1 MFLKKFFTIIVIL
14 ILLIIGLYSH
24 RAYSTENS
32 YSNSF
37 SGLNSISE
45 SSGITAVITYNQLP
59 RTLQFY
65 ARDSQDSA
73 SVTFS
78 GSLYTSGYDSVFAE
92 VYRNN
97 TYHKRKSIKLSYSG
111 GLSSFTVSQKIHSEL
126 SEYKFK
132 LYLKSGS
139 TSSLIYTAD
148 SIVCGDAFIIC
159 GQSNS
164 HPTDAQAT
172 YRNEFCRSFGVQ
184 TSNYNSTPYNPAD
197 TNWGYSRADGSV
209 YYWSGPYNVGIWGLQ
224 LQKLIKE
231 TYGIPTCIINGG
243 RASTTIEMHL
253 RNDLNQTDLNS
264 IYGKLLYRVNK
275 SGLAGNIK
283 AVFWYQGESDG
294 SLSWMNYYNNFSDL
308 YYSWKQN
315 YPGFKK
321 VYLFQTRPCCSEPYA
336 SQLREVQRC
345 LPQSY
350 SDISLMSTAGFPNYD
365 GCHYSYSGYINLTD
379 YVLKLVKK
387 DFYNSTDT
395 IDILPPDIKSAW
407 FTNSQKKEIALL
419 FNNSKISSW
428 PADTLGEKMK
438 DYFYLDGVTGIV
450 SSGSV
455 SGDTVKLKLNAASN
469 ATKITYLPT
478 VWTHIDSLV
487 YEGPFLRNPKKIGAL
502 SFHNFPLSTY
512 PPATVNVTM
521 AVEGLFN
528 SATNKHTGKDTVKI
542 YLRNNY
548 YPYLKRDSSVAV
560 IDSNTLTGK
569 FVFGNAP
576 SGTYYLAVS
585 GKGIVET
592 WSKNPGVI
600 VTSGAVTSYNFTS
613 SASQAYGNNMI
624 LKGSKYCIY
633 SSDINQDGI
642 VDCVDN
648 AIVSNFAYV
657 LYTGYSSSDLNGDRI
672 VDVGD
677 IAIAERNSFKNIV
690 KITP

>member
-1 MFLKKFFTIIVIL
+1 MFKNKFFS
-14 ILLIIGLYSH
+14 LIIISSILFLVF
-24 RAYSTENS
+24 NS
-32 YSNSF
+32 VNVFSSDLSSVNSVSDF
-37 SGLNSISE
+37 SGINE
-45 SSGITAVITYNQLP
+45 TSGITAVITYNQLP
-59 RTLQFY
+59 RTLQFF
-65 ARDSQDSA
+65 ARDSQDSS

-78 GSLYTSGYDSVFAE
+78 GKLYSSGYDSIFAE

-97 TYHKRKSIKLSYSG
+97 VYLKRRSAKLLYSG
-111 GLSSFTVSQKIHSEL
+111 GISSFSVTQKIHSEL
-126 SEYKFK
+126 SEYKFR
-132 LYLKSGS
+132 LYLKSGV

-148 SIVCGDAFIIC
+148 SIVCGDAYVIC

-164 HPTDAQAT
+164 NPTDAQAT
-172 YRNEFCRSFGVQ
+172 YKNEFCRSFGIQ
-184 TSNYNSTPYNPAD
+184 TSNYNSTVYNPAD
-197 TNWGYSRADGSV
+197 TNWGYSKADGSV

-253 RNDLNQTDLNS
+253 RNDLDPTDLNS

-283 AVFWYQGESDG
+283 AVFWYQGESNG
-294 SLSWMNYYNNFSDL
+294 NLNWMNYYSNFSDL
-308 YYSWKQN
+308 YYSWKEN

-350 SDISLMSTAGFPNYD
+350 SDIRLMSTAGFPNYD
-365 GCHYSYSGYINLTD
+365 GCHYSYAGYNNLTD
-379 YVLKLVKK
+379 YVLNLVEK
-387 DFYNSTDT
+387 DFYNSTDSV
-395 IDILPPDIKSAW
+395 DILPPDIKSAW
-407 FTNSQKKEIALL
+407 YTNAQKNEIALL

-428 PADTLGEKMK
+428 PADTLGQSMK
-438 DYFYLDGVTGIV
+438 DYFYLNGATGVV

-455 SGDTVKLKLNAASN
+455 SGDTLKLSLYSSSN

-487 YEGPFLRNPKKIGAL
+487 YEGPFLRNPRKIGAL
-502 SFHNFPLSTY
+502 SFHDFPVCAY

-521 AVEGLFN
+521 AIDGYLNTV
-528 SATNKHTGKDTVKI
+528 TNKHYGKDTIKI

-569 FVFGNAP
+569 FVFGNVP
-576 SGTYYLAVS
+576 SGTYYLAIT
-585 GKGIVET
+585 GKSIIET
-592 WSKNPGVI
+592 WSRSPGI
-600 VTSGAVTSYNFTS
+600 TVTNGAVTNFNFTS
-613 SASQAYGNNMI
+613 SASQAYGNNMK

-633 SSDINQDGI
+633 NSDINQDGV

-648 AIVSNFAYV
+648 AIVSNYAYE
-657 LYTGYSSSDLNGDRI
+657 LFEGYSSSDLNGDRI
-672 VDVGD
+672 VDADDV
-677 IAIAERNSFKNIV
+677 AITEINSYIYV
-690 KITP
+690 SKITP